1 MSDGENMK
9 LCMKALHEMVDKIEN
24 LADIEML
31 YGMAR
36 AACNDVGMEKAE
48 EN

>member
-1 MSDGENMK
+1 MSDGKNMK
-9 LCMKALHEMVDKIEN
+9 LCKEALHEMVDKIEN

-36 AACNDVGMEKAE
+36 AACNDVGKEKAE
-48 EN
+48 ED